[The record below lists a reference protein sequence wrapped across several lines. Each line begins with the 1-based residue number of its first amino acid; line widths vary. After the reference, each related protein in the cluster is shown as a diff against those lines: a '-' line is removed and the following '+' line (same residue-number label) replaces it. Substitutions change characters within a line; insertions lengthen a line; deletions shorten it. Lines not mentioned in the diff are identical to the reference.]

1 MRDRVCCLW
10 RSDICAPQNKSF
22 SLGPIFFLA
31 SFSSHLSA
39 MLEHQVESSSLLGE
53 QKLLI
58 WKRGKSSGDE
68 LAKRLK
74 LTGRIGKKICGRT
87 KMKNCYMWEKLTCC

>member
-1 MRDRVCCLW
+1 M
-10 RSDICAPQNKSF
+10 NEK
-22 SLGPIFFLA
+22 
-31 SFSSHLSA
+31 HLPFT
-39 MLEHQVESSSLLGE
+39 SLLGE

>member
-1 MRDRVCCLW
+1 M
-10 RSDICAPQNKSF
+10 NEK
-22 SLGPIFFLA
+22 
-31 SFSSHLSA
+31 HLPFT
-39 MLEHQVESSSLLGE
+39 SLLGE

-74 LTGRIGKKICGRT
+74 LTGRIGKN
-87 KMKNCYMWEKLTCC
+87 MWKNKNEKLLYMGETNMLLIENRK